1 MPLKPLLLLTENWDL
16 FDPRDLSS
24 LVNAAKVAEAAGIEG
39 VMLSEHI
46 VLGPDAE
53 AGGAKPNPREFDQA
67 RNQPPPTPHPSSMVM
82 LGAIAAMTT
91 RLTLFAGA
99 ILPVLRHPLQVA
111 KDLATLDL
119 LSKGRLVVLPT
130 VSWQEQEYAALGK
143 DFHKRGKMLDEQYE
157 IWHKVWRGGPAS
169 YAGEFYKFDEVY
181 VEPKPWTI
189 GGPPIWVTGAYLH
202 KPALRR
208 IVKYG
213 SGYGPGGPMAPGEKD
228 RIYEA
233 LEAAGRD
240 PKTFGI
246 LGGIMGTFKSSDDLA
261 DLDEACKQIPAN
273 LASGATVIIAKPS
286 QYIRTLDEFPDF
298 CRRFVDRVK
307 SAG

>member
-1 MPLKPLLLLTENWDL
+1 MPLKTMLLLTENWDI
-16 FDPRDLSS
+16 FDPRVLSS
-24 LVNAAKVAEAAGIEG
+24 LVNAARIAEVAGIDG

-46 VLGPDAE
+46 VLGPDAGAGE
-53 AGGAKPNPREFDQA
+53 AKRNPREFDA
-67 RNQPPPTPHPSSMVM
+67 PGNQPPTTPHPSSMVM
-82 LGAIAAMTT
+82 LGAIAAATT

-157 IWHKVWRGGPAS
+157 VWLKVWREGPAS
-169 YAGEFYKFDEVY
+169 HAGEFYKFDDVY
-181 VEPKPWTI
+181 VEPKPWTT
-189 GGPPIWVTGAYLH
+189 GGPRLWVTGAYLH
-202 KPALRR
+202 AAALRR
-208 IVKYG
+208 VVKYG
-213 SGYGPGGPMAPGEKD
+213 SGYAPGGPMAPGEKD

-233 LEAAGRD
+233 LTAAGRD
-240 PKTFGI
+240 PKTFDI
-246 LGGIMGTFKSSDDLA
+246 MGGIMGFFKGSDDVA

-273 LASGATVIIAKPS
+273 VKSGATAIVAKPS
-286 QYIRTLDEFPDF
+286 QFIRTKEEFPDF
-298 CRRFVDRVK
+298 CRRFADQVK